1 VDRHKREDVIRYRQE
16 VFLPKVKELLGYT
29 IQYDKKSDGTWD
41 PIYPLLP
48 LGVKQHVFYF
58 YNKSCFYRYN
68 YKKSIWLD
76 SITKQQ
82 KMPGKSKGKLV
93 HCSDFIRP
101 KGRIKAC
108 CPSSKEWEDAR
119 KIIYPGSNGDPW
131 RDTKQLLAQLSTTID
146 IFE

>member
-1 VDRHKREDVIRYRQE
+1 VDRHEREDVIRYRQE

-29 IQYDKKSDGTWD
+29 IQYDEKSDGTWD
-41 PIYPLLP
+41 LIYPLLP

-58 YNKSCFYRYN
+58 HDKSCFHGYD

-82 KMPGKSKGKLV
+82 KIPGKSKGKLV

-101 KGRIKAC
+101 EGRIKARYT
-108 CPSSKEWEDAR
+108 SSKE
-119 KIIYPGSNGDPW
+119 
-131 RDTKQLLAQLSTTID
+131 
-146 IFE
+146 